1 MLMSRGSLSIFFSN
15 TTTLV
20 LPGAALLVLPVIGQ
34 AFGKIRARI
43 WEDDGA
49 IAVAGMIV
57 ARENFNAEFAERER
71 LKALLNL
78 KIEGLVEFKALLR
91 SLKVPTPRSP
101 AGTFA

>member
-1 MLMSRGSLSIFFSN
+1 MLMSRASLSIFFSN

-34 AFGKIRARI
+34 AFGKIRASI

-78 KIEGLVEFKALLR
+78 KHC
-91 SLKVPTPRSP
+91 
-101 AGTFA
+101 